1 MEPKGRAQKA
11 NMRSCFIAIQS
22 QDGAQKVKDRDKVV
36 STSMLYVTPKNSRV
50 AVLLIFLL
58 LKILNFTFF

>member
-36 STSMLYVTPKNSRV
+36 STSMLYMTPKNSEW
-50 AVLLIFLL
+50 LYFLDFYCN
-58 LKILNFTFF
+58 KF